1 MSFILNTNTGKMKE
15 IKTEVYWI
23 RSEIIAT
30 RFTDK
35 YKNSLEKKF
44 NDFLFS
50 VLKEN
55 LADLK
60 ISFGPRSTRQ
70 GETFQFVILK
80 SIRNFSNKNG
90 IISFEYPVEIGN
102 YANFVEKGRILID
115 FKVNNELKMTVGNSI
130 NVPVLI
136 AKLNYELVNSKIDS
150 SIFADR
156 PKEIKEVEIS
166 KFIND

>member
-1 MSFILNTNTGKMKE
+1 MSFILNTKTGKMKE

-30 RFTDK
+30 RYTDK
-35 YKNSLEKKF
+35 YKNSLEDKF

-115 FKVNNELKMTVGNSI
+115 FKVNNELKNTVNNSI
-130 NVPVLI
+130 NVPVLM

-156 PKEIKEVEIS
+156 PKEIKEGEIT
-166 KFIND
+166 KFIQA